1 MVFGAVAF
9 LIKAAKNI
17 TAKYDA
23 IVDLM
28 ETLKVCDVQYFR
40 SAAKEDTYM

>member
-1 MVFGAVAF
+1 MIFGAVAF
-9 LIKAAKNI
+9 LIKAAKDV

-28 ETLKVCDVQYFR
+28 ETLKVRD
-40 SAAKEDTYM
+40 D